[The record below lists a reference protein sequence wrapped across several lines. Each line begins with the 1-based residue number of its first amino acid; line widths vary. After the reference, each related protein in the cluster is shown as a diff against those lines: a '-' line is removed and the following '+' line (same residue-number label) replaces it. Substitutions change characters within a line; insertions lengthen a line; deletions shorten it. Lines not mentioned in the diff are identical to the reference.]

1 MSFFDIDSISGTYTS
16 LFLIVIHLI
25 VVARATL
32 RLERPQRLFQES
44 AYPNALMDL

>member
-1 MSFFDIDSISGTYTS
+1 MSFFDIDRIFDVYTL

-25 VVARATL
+25 VVARTTL